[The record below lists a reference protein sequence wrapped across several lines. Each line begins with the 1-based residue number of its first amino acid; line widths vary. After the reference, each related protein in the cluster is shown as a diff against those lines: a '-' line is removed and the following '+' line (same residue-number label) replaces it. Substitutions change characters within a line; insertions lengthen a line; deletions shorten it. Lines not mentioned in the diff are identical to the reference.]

1 METLRVISGGPDLIS
16 QLVLAFTAVMIV
28 LLVVSSFESLMGGEM
43 SKRRT
48 NAVLLQ
54 DTTTAQQFISQDPSD
69 STIPYMYN
77 SKNEPTGIECSYSM
91 YLMVNP
97 ETFDVQESSYSSPS
111 QPVPLKHIFHRGFKD
126 IFPMMSPGVFVE
138 AGKNTL
144 RIHMN
149 SVSKWENHVSVPNI
163 PVGKWFHLVLI
174 LKGQYLDVYVNGNV
188 TQRNQFPDVPRINNG
203 NVYVMWPTTFDAT
216 TSTAA
221 SPDIKNFKVTG
232 AMNGMVSRL
241 QYFSYALAYSDIDR
255 LMSQGPSKTIMN
267 KSFSE
272 LPPYFHD
279 DWWVTRY

>member
-16 QLVLAFTAVMIV
+16 QLILTFTAVTIV
-28 LLVVSSFESLMGGEM
+28 LLVISSFESLAGGEM

-54 DTTTAQQFISQDPSD
+54 DTTTAQQFISQDPND

-77 SKNEPTGIECSYSM
+77 SKNEPTGIECSYSL

-97 ETFDVQESSYSSPS
+97 ETFDVQESSYTSSG
-111 QPVPLKHIFHRGFKD
+111 PVPLKHVFHRGFKD
-126 IFPMMSPGVFVE
+126 VFPMMSPGVFVE

-149 SVSKWENHVSVPNI
+149 SVSKWENHVSVHNI
-163 PVGKWFHLVLI
+163 PVGKWFHLALI
-174 LKGQYLDVYVNGNV
+174 LKGQYLDVYINGNV
-188 TQRNQFPDVPRINNG
+188 TQRNQFPDVPRLNNG
-203 NVYVMWPTTFDAT
+203 NVYVMWPVTFDGSAN
-216 TSTAA
+216 AA
-221 SPDIKNFKVTG
+221 ANADVKKFKVTG